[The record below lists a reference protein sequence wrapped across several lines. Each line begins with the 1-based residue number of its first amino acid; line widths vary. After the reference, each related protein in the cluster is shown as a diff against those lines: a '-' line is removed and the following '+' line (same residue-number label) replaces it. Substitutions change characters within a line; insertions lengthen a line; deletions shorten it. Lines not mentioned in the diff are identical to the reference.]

1 MGNKVVICG
10 INTSQLPT
18 LSQSEMA
25 MLMAQI
31 KKGDEQAREKFIF
44 SNMKLVLSV
53 CRRFTD
59 KKDSLDDIFQIGCVG
74 LIKAIDNFD
83 TSLNVKFSTY
93 AVPMIIGEIKR
104 YLRDNTLV
112 RVSRSMRD
120 IAYHALKSREKLLH
134 EMSGE
139 PKREDIAR
147 DISVP
152 LSEVVCALDAVSDT
166 MSLEEP
172 IYNEGQDAIL
182 LMDQVSEKSGIDNLQ
197 RIGLKHAL
205 NKLSKREKQIL
216 LMRYYIGKT
225 QVEISE
231 EIGISQAQVS
241 RLEKNA
247 LMQIKKEM

>member
-10 INTSQLPT
+10 INTAELPT
-18 LSQSEMA
+18 LSSSEMA
-25 MLMAQI
+25 SLMQEI
-31 KKGDEQAREKFIF
+31 KKGNNEAREKFIF

-59 KKDSLDDIFQIGCVG
+59 KKEALDDIFQIGCVG

-134 EMSGE
+134 EMSSE
-139 PKREDIAR
+139 PRLEDIAK
-147 DISVP
+147 DIEVP
-152 LSEVVCALDAVSDT
+152 LAEVVCALDAVSDT

-182 LMDQVSEKSGIDNLQ
+182 LMDQVSEKVGVNDLQ
-197 RIGLKHAL
+197 KIELKHAL
-205 NKLSKREKQIL
+205 EKLSKREKQIL

-247 LMQIKKEM
+247 LEQMKKEL